1 MSIHCNPKVVTN
13 NLILYLDAANK
24 KSYPKYGPNYWGDM
38 SKYKN
43 HFTMVGNLVNDFN
56 SFAFLGNIEN
66 YFASADNFNHPT
78 SELTIEMWV
87 LSDIND
93 TNKTFYS
100 FISNDS
106 KTLYHNISNQSNL
119 TIFGPRSSIETGISI
134 LDNTW
139 KCIARTSLRSTGT
152 EKIYVNGNLVFTGN
166 IDPAINFNSSGIIL
180 LGQKSEITGSLDPN
194 SSYLGNIAIFKLYN
208 KVLTDNEIKSNFNA
222 VKGRF
227 YPYITD
233 K

>member
-1 MSIHCNPKVVTN
+1 MK
-13 NLILYLDAANK
+13 LWGGRFK
-24 KSYPKYGPNYWGDM
+24 KGTDK
-38 SKYKN
+38 
-43 HFTMVGNLVNDFN
+43 LVNDFN

-208 KVLTDNEIKSNFNA
+208 KVLTETEIKSNFNA